1 MAKLVISDF
10 SRMAKSLCFRIYMGF
25 AAIYGVITVLSEYIS
40 LCNAQNMGFD
50 VNFAIDRLAF
60 NGLLAIMWAGN
71 IPTALYEISLW

>member
-40 LCNAQNMGFD
+40 LCNAQNMG
-50 VNFAIDRLAF
+50 DRK
-60 NGLLAIMWAGN
+60 
-71 IPTALYEISLW
+71 SVV